1 MVGIKQN
8 DYDKHCIDCI
18 SDSINLTIPWYL
30 LASYA
35 YYEEDDPILSDAVFD
50 RLGQKMLKNWE
61 TIEHIHKTF
70 ITEDM
75 LEAGTFIGTYP
86 SRIRGALDAL
96 RGK

>member
-1 MVGIKQN
+1 MVGCKQN
-8 DYDKHCIDCI
+8 DYDKQCLDCID
-18 SDSINLTIPWYL
+18 DSINLTVPWYL

-35 YYEEDDPILSDAVFD
+35 YYEEDNPILSDGVFD
-50 RLGQKMLKNWE
+50 RLGKKMLKNWE
-61 TIEHIHKTF
+61 SIEHIHKSF

-86 SRIRGALDAL
+86 SRIRGALLAL